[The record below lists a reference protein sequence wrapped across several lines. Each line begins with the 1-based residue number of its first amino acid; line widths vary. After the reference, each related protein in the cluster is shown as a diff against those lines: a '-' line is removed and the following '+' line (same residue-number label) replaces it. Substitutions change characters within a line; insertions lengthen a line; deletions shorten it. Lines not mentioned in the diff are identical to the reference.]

1 MSSPKKKYGQNF
13 LINEGI
19 LTKIINANDLK
30 GKTVIEIGPGR
41 GALSKRLI
49 ETSDSVYAFEI
60 DKSLTS
66 YLNPLEDKYPNFKVI
81 YEDILNINIDEFL
94 ESIGVSEAVCVA
106 NIPYY
111 ITGPIIEKL
120 IDAKRISSATLMV
133 QKEVANRI
141 IASPNNKE
149 YGSLTVLLGYQ
160 YDVSKVTNVKNT
172 SFYPAPKVDSAV
184 IQLKRTDK
192 YEPLIEDSDFSKSL
206 IKASFK
212 QKRKT
217 LLNNLS
223 EHFKVSKQ
231 ELEDKI
237 KTFNPDFNPMIRAE
251 SLTVQ
256 DFITLSNNL
265 FVIEKAYAKIN
276 LSLEIT
282 GTTGN
287 YHNLE
292 SFVVPINLYD
302 TLVFELATKD
312 EVVSNV
318 LIENNNIYKAI
329 TLFKETFGIRDSVK
343 ITVDKKIPIG
353 FGLGGSSADISA
365 TLRGLNRFI

>member
-1 MSSPKKKYGQNF
+1 M
-13 LINEGI
+13 INEGI

-120 IDAKRISSATLMV
+120 INAKRISSATLMV

-141 IASPNNKE
+141 IASPNKE

-192 YEPLIEDSDFSKSL
+192 YEPLIEDSDFLKSL

-265 FVIEKAYAKIN
+265 FVIEKAYAKNKFI
-276 LSLEIT
+276 IR
-282 GTTGN
+282 N
-287 YHNLE
+287 YR
-292 SFVVPINLYD
+292 
-302 TLVFELATKD
+302 
-312 EVVSNV
+312 
-318 LIENNNIYKAI
+318 NN
-329 TLFKETFGIRDSVK
+329 R
-343 ITVDKKIPIG
+343 
-353 FGLGGSSADISA
+353 
-365 TLRGLNRFI
+365 